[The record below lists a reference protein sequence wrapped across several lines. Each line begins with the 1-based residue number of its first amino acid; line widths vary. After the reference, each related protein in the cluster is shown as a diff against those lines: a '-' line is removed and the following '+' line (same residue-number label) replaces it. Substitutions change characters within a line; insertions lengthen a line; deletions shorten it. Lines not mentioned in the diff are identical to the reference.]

1 MLVLLDRDGVLVKEN
16 EKLIASPEDIEL
28 LPYVGEAMALL
39 RGAGFKTA
47 LVTNQSIVGRGIITD
62 PQLKHIHQALREH
75 IARAGGSLDTIL
87 YAPDAPENPGPRR
100 KPKPG
105 MLIEAMQK
113 YHARPEH
120 TPMIGDALR
129 DLEAAAAA
137 GCPRYLV
144 RTGKGA
150 QTLADQLPDHVLPV
164 VVCDDMLDAAR
175 KIIHNPIF
183 SSR

>member
-1 MLVLLDRDGVLVKEN
+1 MLVLLDRDGVLVKDREDFI
-16 EKLIASPEDIEL
+16 KSPEEMEL
-28 LPYVGEAMALL
+28 LPFAGEALALL

-47 LVTNQSIVGRGIITD
+47 LVTNQSVVGRGIITEA
-62 PQLKHIHQALREH
+62 QLKHIHQVLRER
-75 IARAGGSLDTIL
+75 IARDGGSLDTIL
-87 YAPDAPENPGPRR
+87 YAPDTPDKAGPRR

-120 TPMIGDALR
+120 TPMVGDALR

-144 RTGKGA
+144 QTGKGA
-150 QTLADQLPDHVLPV
+150 QTLAARLPDHVAPV
-164 VVCDDMLDAAR
+164 VICDDILDAAR
-175 KIIHNPIF
+175 KIIHNPLF
-183 SSR
+183 TAR